1 MGKRKATKELT
12 VGEMVAQQKAE
23 LATQAMNPTSW
34 GKVTLTKNDLIIPRL
49 QLVQAMSEIVAQK
62 KAAPGEIRDSLNNVL
77 MAKEGITLEVIP
89 LFVHKRFK
97 VNKLIEGKGGKVE
110 KEFHEMINIQDN
122 PTLPGFNDDLAW
134 QDAETI
140 EGKLV
145 PIERVRTYDMF
156 FILPKSG
163 RDVAYVMSFASSNIK
178 AAKNM
183 ILQMAINQEAGK
195 TPAAYCFNL
204 DITTKTKD
212 RSTWFVIDSTLGREA
227 SEDEQGQA
235 FKWYKRLQA
244 GEAKVHDDIEV
255 V

>member
-110 KEFHEMINIQDN
+110 KEFHEMI
-122 PTLPGFNDDLAW
+122 
-134 QDAETI
+134 
-140 EGKLV
+140 
-145 PIERVRTYDMF
+145 
-156 FILPKSG
+156 
-163 RDVAYVMSFASSNIK
+163 
-178 AAKNM
+178 
-183 ILQMAINQEAGK
+183 K
-195 TPAAYCFNL
+195 TPRQSKESLCRLSAYELMTCFLSCQN
-204 DITTKTKD
+204 
-212 RSTWFVIDSTLGREA
+212 
-227 SEDEQGQA
+227 
-235 FKWYKRLQA
+235 QA
-244 GEAKVHDDIEV
+244 GTWPT
-255 V
+255 